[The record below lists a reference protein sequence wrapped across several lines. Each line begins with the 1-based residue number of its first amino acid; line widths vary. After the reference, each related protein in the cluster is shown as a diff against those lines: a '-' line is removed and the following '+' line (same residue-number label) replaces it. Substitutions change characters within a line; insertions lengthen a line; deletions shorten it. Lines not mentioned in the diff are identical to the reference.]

1 MNYFQSI
8 FLFFYIS
15 DFIYFIS
22 TQDEKIDENFDDSTI
37 FSEKLT
43 NTPIS
48 PNPMTT
54 TNFDHFPSFQ
64 FPSDSIP
71 IWSYHHFH
79 RNNLFTDL
87 SDDNCFSLSKSEL
100 RKNSNFDDIS
110 INKYGSNGNY
120 KMRKNTSS
128 NAKNNS
134 QKTKFNFRANR
145 QAEFGK
151 QIFSVHFTDL
161 NLDFYRLHYG
171 GGNGIE
177 LLIQNFVIVGSET
190 RFTGK
195 KGKTR

>member
-1 MNYFQSI
+1 M
-8 FLFFYIS
+8 
-15 DFIYFIS
+15 
-22 TQDEKIDENFDDSTI
+22 QDEKIDQNFDDSTN

-48 PNPMTT
+48 PNPISS
-54 TNFDHFPSFQ
+54 TNFDHFPPFR

-87 SDDNCFSLSKSEL
+87 SDDNCFSLSKSNVKKINDFEFKNNNDYIYNNNYNTENNKT
-100 RKNSNFDDIS
+100 RKRNNNNS
-110 INKYGSNGNY
+110 
-120 KMRKNTSS
+120 
-128 NAKNNS
+128 KNNS
-134 QKTKFNFRANR
+134 QKKSNFRTNK
-145 QAEFGK
+145 QAEFGE

-177 LLIQNFVIVGSET
+177 LLIQNFVIVGSES

-195 KGKTR
+195 KGKT